1 MKRLLISLLLIAS
14 GATWAASD
22 ALNTLTPQEKA
33 QEWKLLWDGKTLDGL
48 KTYGKAEWTIN
59 DGSLVSGGRGGWLGT
74 AEDYANFALKAD
86 FRTSAPNINSGIY
99 IRRSREEGDSHFIGY
114 ELQIRNPGAN
124 DKPYDGKP
132 DNHNGYFT
140 GSFSGHL
147 KSHNEP
153 FIEMGTWN
161 TIELTA
167 QGDHFVVVINGTKV
181 LDDHQK
187 EFASGAI
194 GLQHTGQKIE
204 FRNFKIK
211 PL

>member
-1 MKRLLISLLLIAS
+1 MKRFILGSMIFA
-14 GATWAASD
+14 ACAVWASD
-22 ALNTLTPQEKA
+22 AINTLTPQEA
-33 QEWKLLWDGKTLDGL
+33 SQGWKLLWDGKSMDGL
-48 KTYGKAEWTIN
+48 KAYGKAQWTIT
-59 DGSLVSGGRGGWLGT
+59 DGALVSGGPGGWLG
-74 AEDYANFALKAD
+74 AADDYSDFVLKAD

-99 IRRSREEGDSHFIGY
+99 LRRSREDGDSHFIGY
-114 ELQIRNPGAN
+114 EMQIRNQAPN
-124 DKPYDGKP
+124 DKPYDGKS

-153 FIEMGTWN
+153 VIEMGKWN
-161 TIELTA
+161 TVELTA
-167 QGDHFVVVINGTKV
+167 QGDHFVVMINGMKV

-187 EFASGAI
+187 DFARGAI

-211 PL
+211 AL